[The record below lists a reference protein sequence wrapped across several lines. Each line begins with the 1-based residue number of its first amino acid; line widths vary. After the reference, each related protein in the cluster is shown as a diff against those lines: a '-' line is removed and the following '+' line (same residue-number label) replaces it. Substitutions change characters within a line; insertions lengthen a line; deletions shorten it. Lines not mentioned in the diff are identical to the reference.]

1 MKTSIRIA
9 LGLILVLASVT
20 ASAVPTRKVYLSG
33 TGSDDTVLW
42 DFYCTAGRGSG
53 RWTKIPVPSN
63 WEFQGFGQFTYGHMP
78 LAERLDETGIYRHRF
93 SVPAAWRGQEVTLVF
108 GGSMTDTSVKING
121 RPVGE
126 LHQGGYYEFRIDG
139 TDALR

>member
-53 RWTKIPVPSN
+53 RWAKIPVPSN
-63 WEFQGFGQFTYGHMP
+63 W
-78 LAERLDETGIYRHRF
+78 
-93 SVPAAWRGQEVTLVF
+93 
-108 GGSMTDTSVKING
+108 
-121 RPVGE
+121 
-126 LHQGGYYEFRIDG
+126 
-139 TDALR
+139 